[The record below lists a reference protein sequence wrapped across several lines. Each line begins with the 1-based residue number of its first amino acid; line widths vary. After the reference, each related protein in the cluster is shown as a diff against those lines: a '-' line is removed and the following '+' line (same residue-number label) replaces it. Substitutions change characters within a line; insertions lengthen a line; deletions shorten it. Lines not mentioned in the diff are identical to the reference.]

1 MHAFFLQPNGGDADG
16 IGYMQGRADTGVGV
30 DAVEKSDGPGKEIVP
45 GELGRAQVL
54 AVWKEYIDRHGDGL
68 GDDDK
73 DLQPLKTVYIVKQK
87 ISQRDDDQKIP
98 KNIGDQ
104 KDLAKRDQ
112 IIDGTMNDIATFCR
126 DQILGKNEENKVDY
140 PAKQQF

>member
-1 MHAFFLQPNGGDADG
+1 
-16 IGYMQGRADTGVGV
+16 
-30 DAVEKSDGPGKEIVP
+30 
-45 GELGRAQVL
+45 LGRAQVL
-54 AVWKEYIDRHGDGL
+54 AVGKEYIDRHGNDL

-73 DLQPLKTVYIVKQK
+73 DLQPLKTVHVVKQK
-87 ISQRDDDQKIP
+87 ISQRDNDQKIP

-104 KDLAKRDQ
+104 KNLAKRDQ

-126 DQILGKNEENKVDY
+126 DQVLSKNEENKVDY